1 VPHVLV
7 WPDAGQAE
15 SEARTLLGGVP
26 AELVIGSWD
35 PDADDLGRTDLL
47 TSVRIARDLITARDD
62 DPDELALVGFGRGGV
77 AAAGL
82 TRYAKRLG
90 IGLGP
95 VVAVAGKW
103 DEPDPFSGAP
113 LGGVPERVELVDRA
127 DDVSAVL
134 ITCWRP
140 R

>member
-1 VPHVLV
+1 VPLVLV

-15 SEARTLLGGVP
+15 CDVRAVLGGVP

-35 PDADDLGRTDLL
+35 PGADDRGRADLL
-47 TSVRIARDLITARDD
+47 TSVRMARDLISARDR
-62 DPDELALVGFGRGGV
+62 DPDGLALVGFGLGGV

-90 IGLGP
+90 IDLGL
-95 VVAVAGKW
+95 VVAVAGRW

-113 LGGVPERVELVDRA
+113 LGGLPERVELVDRA
-127 DDVSAVL
+127 DDVSAML
-134 ITCWRP
+134 ITRWRP